1 MEKRLGCFVLR
12 RQHECSKFTLS
23 CSKNALKIIPKNRQ
37 NSARFAADYVF
48 TGRCLD
54 RRDLYRHTCRRRGI
68 HRSAVPS
75 YVIQAEIQNLVA
87 GMLNK
92 FSADLERSVRGS
104 QYLKVTAT
112 GMPTAHV
119 PQLRAITDLA
129 EAEVLC
135 CETKIKLEF
144 SEAASLFYCPFC
156 GQAQV

>member
-1 MEKRLGCFVLR
+1 LTDEISIGIPADAEGYIVL
-12 RQHECSKFTLS
+12 QCPHCTATFK
-23 CSKNALKIIPKNRQ
+23 AL
-37 NSARFAADYVF
+37 AADLNEF
-48 TGRCLD
+48 EGD
-54 RRDLYRHTCRRRGI
+54 SITCVACGLS
-68 HRSAVPS
+68 HEGAQFLLASEVGD
-75 YVIQAEIQNLVA
+75 VIQAEIQNLVA